1 MKFAKSSL
9 QKLCFFSFFALLIFL
24 LSSECKKGCNF
35 ATMKLHIFNPDHET
49 AMAADKIPFTPPH
62 AARELRHDLGYIA
75 ALWADDND
83 LILVEDKETAKEAF
97 RRTHIGS
104 CRPVFIEPEHLSNI
118 LGHIQIDAIC
128 PWGWNKVLKHQL
140 LRWGLSGNVPLPE
153 DAQLDRWREMSGRA
167 WAAENILSPLV
178 SSSSRLV
185 GEAAVVTTT
194 EGALEE
200 LEGQTAWVLKSP
212 WSCSGR
218 GVRYVKSG
226 EADQHLRGW
235 VANVLSRQGYLMREP
250 LYNKVLDLAVE
261 FYAYR
266 GRVEYQGLSLFET
279 KNGAYTGNIIAPEE
293 RKVEMLSKYI
303 DMDIVEGVTRDIA
316 LLAQDNILP
325 SYTGSFGVDMM
336 VVRDGNNDVALHPC
350 VELNLRRTMGHVA
363 LSVPTAFDVFTKVM
377 RICHDKTYRLRITR
391 SEGDMP

>member
-1 MKFAKSSL
+1 
-9 QKLCFFSFFALLIFL
+9 
-24 LSSECKKGCNF
+24 
-35 ATMKLHIFNPDHET
+35 
-49 AMAADKIPFTPPH
+49 MAADKIPFTPPH

-97 RRTHIGS
+97 RRTHIGA

-235 VANVLSRQGYLMREP
+235 IANVLSRQGYLMREP

-293 RKVEMLSKYI
+293 RKVEMLS
-303 DMDIVEGVTRDIA
+303 
-316 LLAQDNILP
+316 
-325 SYTGSFGVDMM
+325 
-336 VVRDGNNDVALHPC
+336 
-350 VELNLRRTMGHVA
+350 
-363 LSVPTAFDVFTKVM
+363 
-377 RICHDKTYRLRITR
+377 
-391 SEGDMP
+391 